1 MIKIVLNLLT
11 IITLSSNLM
20 GQGIQ
25 FEKGNWKEAL
35 SKASIEKKIIYLDV
49 YTTWCG
55 PCKMMAKN
63 YFPNQEV
70 GTVYNKDFINVSIDA
85 EKGEGLE
92 IAKKYAVSG
101 YPTNLFINP
110 TNEEIIY
117 KTVGMPSD
125 KEGFIQNAII
135 ALLEKNDQM
144 KLHEYEAMF
153 KSNQYDELFLKK
165 YIQKLNRLDINRD
178 KQLDAYVTNYSKDIH
193 SDTLSN
199 FLLQVTNSMN
209 NKGFDFLVSDKKY
222 TKQYILKGD
231 PYKAFIESIMY
242 TTLEEAQQNN
252 NEKNFID
259 ALSKYKTLMPSENE
273 KYFFYKKEYY
283 SQSKDETKKWNANIE
298 YADMLV
304 HKSKDKIIAED
315 NAEFEN
321 VKESIL
327 WQIKQMNLSEDKQK
341 DAFENTI
348 KANPRYLHLAS
359 SMASTQLNEIAWNTF
374 KQKRNDN
381 VLIKKALI
389 WAEKAVDL
397 SQNDDISSQLA
408 VKDTYAALLYANGKK
423 QEAIKIETNIIE
435 LAKKEKLDDVDS
447 FEETLQKMKEGKY

>member
-1 MIKIVLNLLT
+1 
-11 IITLSSNLM
+11 
-20 GQGIQ
+20 
-25 FEKGNWKEAL
+25 
-35 SKASIEKKIIYLDV
+35 
-49 YTTWCG
+49 
-55 PCKMMAKN
+55 
-63 YFPNQEV
+63 
-70 GTVYNKDFINVSIDA
+70 
-85 EKGEGLE
+85 
-92 IAKKYAVSG
+92 
-101 YPTNLFINP
+101 
-110 TNEEIIY
+110 
-117 KTVGMPSD
+117 
-125 KEGFIQNAII
+125 
-135 ALLEKNDQM
+135 
-144 KLHEYEAMF
+144 
-153 KSNQYDELFLKK
+153 
-165 YIQKLNRLDINRD
+165 
-178 KQLDAYVTNYSKDIH
+178 
-193 SDTLSN
+193 
-199 FLLQVTNSMN
+199 MN

-242 TTLEEAQQNN
+242 STLEEAQQNN

-304 HKSKDKIIAED
+304 HKSKYKIIAED

-374 KQKRNDN
+374 EQKRNDN